1 MKKVVLISPAYPL
14 RGGLAAFGESL
25 AKALMTNGYE
35 VTIFTFSLQYP
46 KLLFP
51 GKTQYASGPEP
62 NDLNIKVRINSV
74 NPFNWWRVGKELREL
89 KPDWIISVFWLPFMA
104 PSLGTILRIAKKN
117 KHSKV
122 IGLIHNIIP
131 HEKRFGDE
139 WLARYFAKV
148 PDGFVTLSAAVASEV
163 QYFAPQKPVQ
173 YAPHPIYD
181 HYGELLPKAQAKA
194 MLGLD
199 VTKNYILFFGFI
211 RAYKGLDLLLEAMS
225 DQRVKLLNI
234 QLIVAG
240 EYYEEESTY
249 QQKIE
254 RLGIDNQLVLH
265 TSYIPNN
272 KVNQYFS
279 AADLVVQPYRSAT
292 QSGISQIAYHFDKP
306 MIVTNVGGLPEIVE
320 DGVAGYV
327 VEPTPK
333 AIADALVDFYENQ
346 KMSSLEEGVMRN
358 KHLFTWQYLVE
369 TIESVT
375 KS

>member
-1 MKKVVLISPAYPL
+1 
-14 RGGLAAFGESL
+14 
-25 AKALMTNGYE
+25 MTNGYE

-51 GKTQYASGPEP
+51 GKTQYASDPAPDG
-62 NDLNIKVRINSV
+62 LNIKIRINSI
-74 NPFNWWRVGKELREL
+74 NPFNWWRVGKELKEL

-104 PSLGTILRIAKKN
+104 ASLGTILRIAKKN

-122 IGLIHNIIP
+122 VGLIHNIIP

-148 PDGFVTLSAAVASEV
+148 PDCFVTLSAAVAKEV

-181 HYGELLPKAQAKA
+181 HYGELLPKVQAKS
-194 MLGLD
+194 MLELD
-199 VTKNYILFFGFI
+199 VSKNYILFFGFI
-211 RAYKGLDLLLEAMS
+211 RAYKGLDLLLDAMS
-225 DQRVKLLNI
+225 DQRIKLLNI

-240 EYYEEESTY
+240 EYYEEESAY
-249 QQKIE
+249 QQKI
-254 RLGIDNQLVLH
+254 RQLGIDPQLVLH
-265 TSYIPNN
+265 TFYIPSN

-320 DGVAGYV
+320 NGVAGYV
-327 VEPTPK
+327 VEPTPL

-346 KMSSLEEGVMRN
+346 KMSNLEEGVRRN
-358 KHLFTWQYLVE
+358 KHLFTWQYLIK